1 MNYKK
6 LNKLLLVTALSTSLV
21 YGSNMSKVNAASENS
36 YKQNVNQVVN
46 KETKNSPTS
55 DENCLKKEDGSYF
68 AQLLSKNAGKRDKEF
83 ESPSIYEINKYADV
97 LEIKGTLDYN
107 KDPDSTNVDKMLENQ
122 THFFTVS
129 NDTVYNVQ
137 GGSVNPQFYDEDEFL
152 KHYDEVKDLGYAI
165 NIEVKDGLVTEITI
179 YE

>member
-36 YKQNVNQVVN
+36 NKQNVNQVVN

-68 AQLLSKNAGKRDKEF
+68 AQLLSKNGCKRDKEF
-83 ESPSIYEINKYADV
+83 QSPSIYAINKYADV
-97 LEIKGTLDYN
+97 LEVKGTLDYN
-107 KDPDSTNVDKMLENQ
+107 KDPDSSNVDKMLENQ

-129 NDTVYNVQ
+129 NNTVYNVQ

>member
-21 YGSNMSKVNAASENS
+21 YGSNMSKVNAAGENS
-36 YKQNVNQVVN
+36 NKQNVNQVVN

-55 DENCLKKEDGSYF
+55 DENYLKKEDGSYF

-97 LEIKGTLDYN
+97 LEVKGTLDYN

-129 NDTVYNVQ
+129 NNTVYNVQ

>member
-46 KETKNSPTS
+46 KETKNSPTT

-97 LEIKGTLDYN
+97 LEVKGTLDYN

-152 KHYDEVKDLGYAI
+152 KHYDEVKDLGYVI

>member
-97 LEIKGTLDYN
+97 LEVKGTLDYN

-129 NDTVYNVQ
+129 NNTVYNVQ
-137 GGSVNPQFYDEDEFL
+137 GGSLNPQFYDEDEFL